1 MRYEYRD
8 IGIERGLN
16 DQMSIYIL
24 SLRNR
29 IHELTKPMK
38 YLLLLLPFLMA
49 FSGPVDRSFAL
60 PEGTASLKKDA
71 KKLCEHYRQRV
82 LKGESMASIAKLYS
96 EDPGSAPNGG
106 QYDGVVPGMMVA
118 EFEKVA
124 YSLKPGEISEVFET
138 QYGFHFIQLI
148 SRRGDTLSLRHL
160 LITRD

>member
-1 MRYEYRD
+1 MRY
-8 IGIERGLN
+8 
-16 DQMSIYIL
+16 
-24 SLRNR
+24 
-29 IHELTKPMK
+29 LTAF
-38 YLLLLLPFLMA
+38 LL
-49 FSGPVDRSFAL
+49 SFAIAFGL
-60 PEGTASLKKDA
+60 HANILTATAPEASLKKDA

-82 LKGESMASIAKLYS
+82 LKGENMASIARLYS

-106 QYDGVVPGMMVA
+106 QYNNVVPGMMVA

-148 SRRGDTLSLRHL
+148 SRKGDTLSLRHV

>member
-1 MRYEYRD
+1 M
-8 IGIERGLN
+8 N
-16 DQMSIYIL
+16 
-24 SLRNR
+24 
-29 IHELTKPMK
+29 
-38 YLLLLLPFLMA
+38 YLILLLPFLLA
-49 FSGPVDRSFAL
+49 FSGPADTTSAL
-60 PEGTASLKKDA
+60 PEVTSSFKKDA
-71 KKLCEHYRQRV
+71 KKICEYYRQRV

-124 YSLKPGEISEVFET
+124 FSLKTGEISEVFET

-148 SRRGDTLSLRHL
+148 SRKGDTLSLRHL